1 MPVSMARRFHI
12 YSLNWRYIRN
22 WIGDI
27 SNSIEDIYNS
37 FGDISK
43 YVLFGDISNSFED
56 IFK

>member
-1 MPVSMARRFHI
+1 MQ
-12 YSLNWRYIRN
+12 LNSRYLQIDLFE
-22 WIGDI
+22 DI
-27 SNSIEDIYNS
+27 SNSFEFEDIYNS